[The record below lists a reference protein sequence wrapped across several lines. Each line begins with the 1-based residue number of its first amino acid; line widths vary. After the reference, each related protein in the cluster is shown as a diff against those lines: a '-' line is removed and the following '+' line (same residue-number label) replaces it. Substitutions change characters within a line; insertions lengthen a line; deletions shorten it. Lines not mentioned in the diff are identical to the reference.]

1 MKVMNALKKVI
12 LGSPET
18 PIPNLGRNERC
29 WCGSGRK
36 YKTCHLDQDDRRRA
50 AARAAAQSQKAGAP
64 LRGL

>member
-1 MKVMNALKKVI
+1 MNLKNVLKNVL
-12 LGSPET
+12 LGSPEK

-36 YKTCHLDQDDRRRA
+36 YKACHMEQDDRRRA
-50 AARAAAQSQKAGAP
+50 ASRASANRNNGAP